1 MNTESPKQLS
11 QSVKEDVSFMEQ
23 ERLKYLH
30 HKILLYNFKALIS
43 IVIHLSYIKYSLNTE
58 NITLF
63 SGLRSR
69 T

>member
-1 MNTESPKQLS
+1 
-11 QSVKEDVSFMEQ
+11 MEQ
-23 ERLKYLH
+23 ERLKYMH
-30 HKILLYNFKALIS
+30 HKILLYNFKALIA
-43 IVIHLSYIKYSLNTE
+43 IVIRLAYIKYNLNTE